1 MGIAHADHFP
11 LIFKNEYRINSGR
24 FAKPECFFLETGK
37 NLCHLF
43 RGHLRQRYIMTRIV
57 TNNFSFP
64 FGTRLFEKA
73 FFRTDRWGLHAH
85 YRMIIIEYKDILI
98 QWVLASVHP
107 NIARAEVAGWIV
119 VMRISY
125 VR

>member
-1 MGIAHADHFP
+1 
-11 LIFKNEYRINSGR
+11 
-24 FAKPECFFLETGK
+24 
-37 NLCHLF
+37 
-43 RGHLRQRYIMTRIV
+43 MTRIV
-57 TNNFSFP
+57 TNNFSFS

-73 FFRTDRWGLHAH
+73 FFRIDRRGFHAN
-85 YRMIIIEYKDILI
+85 YRMIVIEYKDILI

-119 VMRISY
+119 IMRISY